1 MESIKGLTVIENFIT
16 KEQEDEMLKFI
27 NEQEWSST
35 LDRRTQQYN
44 YIYDYKNYTL
54 TKTNKAPAVISDKFS
69 TIFKE
74 DEDTQ
79 CIINEYEP
87 GQGISAHT
95 DHQKLFGKKIS
106 IISLMSPTTMIF
118 RYGSDSVSVI
128 LNPRSLVI
136 MEDDARTKWTHEIP
150 KNKTNLIGG
159 KRVPRSKRI
168 SVTMRNV
175 Q

>member
-1 MESIKGLTVIENFIT
+1 MDSVNGLTIIENFIT

-27 NEQEWSST
+27 NDQEWSTT

-44 YIYDYKNYTL
+44 YIYDYRKQTL
-54 TKTNKAPAVISDKFS
+54 SKTDQVPSVISEKFS
-69 TIFKE
+69 TVFKE
-74 DEDTQ
+74 EDDLQ

-95 DHQKLFGKKIS
+95 DHHKLFGKKIA
-106 IISLMSPTTMIF
+106 IISLLSPTTMVF
-118 RYGSDSVSVI
+118 RNGPESVSII
-128 LNPRSLVI
+128 LNPRSLI
-136 MEDDARTKWTHEIP
+136 TMEDDARTKWTHEIP